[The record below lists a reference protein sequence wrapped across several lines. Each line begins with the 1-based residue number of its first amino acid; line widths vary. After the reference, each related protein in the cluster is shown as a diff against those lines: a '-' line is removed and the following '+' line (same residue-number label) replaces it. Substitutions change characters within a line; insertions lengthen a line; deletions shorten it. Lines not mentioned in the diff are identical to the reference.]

1 MNNLSDERVIDALFA
16 ASQAGVRI
24 DLIVR
29 SICTLRPGVKG
40 LSKNIAVK
48 SILGRF
54 LEHAR
59 VYYFENGGDDEEM
72 YIGSA
77 DMMERNLDR
86 RVEQLAAVKSPEIR
100 DELKLMLDLA
110 LSDNTG
116 SWTLDRRAKWNR
128 VTVPESEMRLNLQAQ
143 LMRHSVTDA

>member
-1 MNNLSDERVIDALFA
+1 
-16 ASQAGVRI
+16 
-24 DLIVR
+24 
-29 SICTLRPGVKG
+29 
-40 LSKNIAVK
+40 
-48 SILGRF
+48 
-54 LEHAR
+54 
-59 VYYFENGGDDEEM
+59 
-72 YIGSA
+72 
-77 DMMERNLDR
+77 MERNLDR